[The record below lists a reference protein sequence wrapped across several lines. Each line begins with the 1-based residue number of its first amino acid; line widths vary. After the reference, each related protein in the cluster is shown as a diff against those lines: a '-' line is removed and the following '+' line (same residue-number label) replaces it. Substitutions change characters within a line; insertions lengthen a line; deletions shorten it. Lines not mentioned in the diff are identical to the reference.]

1 MPLSSP
7 GADVP
12 SGAGSGSPEARP
24 RPLVLL
30 HGLGQGPIVW
40 QDFVSALGAGRP
52 MHAPWMVGLRP
63 KDPVGFDLGAAA
75 AGLADELELQGI
87 RRADV
92 LGVSVGASVAM
103 RLAVERPDL
112 VGRLVLAGPIVR
124 PSAGALRMQKLALR
138 LMPEGKLLDLGVSRP
153 RMLAVFDA
161 LRTFDGRDALAR
173 IAAPTLVVVGSRDRA
188 GLVAARQVVD
198 DVAGAR
204 LETIDEGS
212 SLLNVDR
219 PRELAEL
226 TRAFLDGE
234 E

>member
-1 MPLSSP
+1 MK
-7 GADVP
+7 
-12 SGAGSGSPEARP
+12 
-24 RPLVLL
+24 PLVLL

-40 QDFVSALGAGRP
+40 QDFVSALGAARP

-63 KDPVGFDLGAAA
+63 KDPVGFDLVAA
-75 AGLADELELQGI
+75 AGGLAEELELQGI
-87 RRADV
+87 RQADV

-112 VGRLVLAGPIVR
+112 VGRLVLAGPILR

-138 LMPEGKLLDLGVSRP
+138 VTPEGKLLDLGVSRA

-161 LRTFDGRDALAR
+161 LRTFDGRDGLGR

-188 GLVAARQVVD
+188 GVVAGRQIVEH
-198 DVAGAR
+198 VAGAR
-204 LETIDEGS
+204 LEMIDEGS

-226 TRAFLDGE
+226 TRAFLDGDG
-234 E
+234 

>member
-12 SGAGSGSPEARP
+12 SGAGSGPPGP

-30 HGLGQGPIVW
+30 HGLGQSPIVW
-40 QDFVSALGAGRP
+40 QDFVSVLGAGRP

-63 KDPVGFDLGAAA
+63 RDPVGFDLAAAA
-75 AGLADELELQGI
+75 AGLAQELELQGI

-92 LGVSVGASVAM
+92 LGVSVGGSVAM
-103 RLAVERPDL
+103 HLAVERPDL
-112 VGRLVLAGPIVR
+112 VGRLVLAGPLVR

-138 LMPEGKLLDLGVSRP
+138 LLPESKLVEMGVSRP

-161 LRTFDGRDALAR
+161 LRAFDGLDMVSR
-173 IAAPTLVVVGSRDRA
+173 IAAPTLVVVGARDRM
-188 GLVAARQVVD
+188 GIVAARQILGA
-198 DVAGAR
+198 VAGSR
-204 LETIDEGS
+204 LATVEGGS
-212 SLLNVDR
+212 SLLNADH

-226 TRAFLDGE
+226 TKAFLEEGE
-234 E
+234 

>member
-1 MPLSSP
+1 MPTCPRVP
-7 GADVP
+7 GRF
-12 SGAGSGSPEARP
+12 PEARP

-30 HGLGQGPIVW
+30 HGLGQGPIAW

-112 VGRLVLAGPIVR
+112 VGRLVLAGPHR
-124 PSAGALRMQKLALR
+124 AALRGCPA
-138 LMPEGKLLDLGVSRP
+138 
-153 RMLAVFDA
+153 DA
-161 LRTFDGRDALAR
+161 EART
-173 IAAPTLVVVGSRDRA
+173 AAHA
-188 GLVAARQVVD
+188 GGQAA
-198 DVAGAR
+198 
-204 LETIDEGS
+204 
-212 SLLNVDR
+212 
-219 PRELAEL
+219 
-226 TRAFLDGE
+226 
-234 E
+234 